1 LENLTENCVLYLLN
15 LHPVAKTGLGNRKDR
30 RGGDVEK
37 GLPRVTLT
45 LVSTPSKN
53 KTGTRVEVSSV
64 RNDVPGGDNGFLV
77 PPPGVGK
84 AGGARAR
91 VLIEHLR
98 AEIRA
103 LEQVP
108 VSLAIPPAPGAAP
121 PRPACSLP
129 YVGELSSPGLTG
141 RSSNHRSLGNEGPGL
156 LDARLR
162 GHDKGGRR
170 ELPLGNLKQGGLHEI
185 RPEAY
190 RDGPAALGFALAVI
204 AAEAAERVARRDLV
218 LWCLTEDAAREWGH
232 PYGPGLLALGLDPA
246 LFLIVEA
253 RNAEA
258 AAWALEEG
266 LKSRALI
273 AALAEIEIETPL
285 IARRLSLAAQA
296 ARTPCLLLSSHRQS
310 GLPGTLTRWRIAA
323 RRSGSALFDAQ
334 APGAPSWQLTLERC
348 RGGASGRSFIVE
360 FSHESFRIRLSAA
373 SCDRAADAGEK
384 SERRRAFSR

>member
-1 LENLTENCVLYLLN
+1 M
-15 LHPVAKTGLGNRKDR
+15 
-30 RGGDVEK
+30 
-37 GLPRVTLT
+37 
-45 LVSTPSKN
+45 
-53 KTGTRVEVSSV
+53 
-64 RNDVPGGDNGFLV
+64 RNDVPGGDNGLLV
-77 PPPGVGK
+77 PPPGVAK

-98 AEIRA
+98 AQIRA

-129 YVGELSSPGLTG
+129 LVGELSSPGLTG

-162 GHDKGGRR
+162 GHDQNGVSPA
-170 ELPLGNLKQGGLHEI
+170 PLHQLKQGGLHEI

-218 LWCLTEDAAREWGH
+218 LWCFTKHVAREWGR

-246 LFLIVEA
+246 LFLIVET
-253 RNAEA
+253 RNAEE

-273 AALAEIEIETPL
+273 AALAEIEIKAPL
-285 IARRLSLAAQA
+285 LSRRLSLAAQA
-296 ARTPCLLLSSHRQS
+296 SRTPCLLLSSHQQS
-310 GLPGTLTRWRIAA
+310 QLPGTLTRWRIAA
-323 RRSGSALFDAQ
+323 RRSGSAPFDAQ

-348 RGGASGRSFIVE
+348 RGETPGQSFTVE
-360 FSHESFRIRLSAA
+360 FSHESFRFRLSAA
-373 SCDRAADAGEK
+373 SCDRAAEAGE
-384 SERRRAFSR
+384 SRMRHRAFSR

>member
-1 LENLTENCVLYLLN
+1 
-15 LHPVAKTGLGNRKDR
+15 
-30 RGGDVEK
+30 
-37 GLPRVTLT
+37 
-45 LVSTPSKN
+45 
-53 KTGTRVEVSSV
+53 V
-64 RNDVPGGDNGFLV
+64 RSDVPGGDSGFLV
-77 PPPGVGK
+77 PPAGVGK

-98 AEIRA
+98 AQIRA

-108 VSLAIPPAPGAAP
+108 VSLAIPPVPGAAP

-129 YVGELSSPGLTG
+129 YRAFSTPHPPTAKGGGSLPLPQRERGYCGAAASSIHSPLVGE
-141 RSSNHRSLGNEGPGL
+141 
-156 LDARLR
+156 
-162 GHDKGGRR
+162 GGR
-170 ELPLGNLKQGGLHEI
+170 PLSGRPGAKEALLLYKLKGGGLHDI

-204 AAEAAERVARRDLV
+204 AEKAAERVEGRNLL
-218 LWCLTEDAAREWGH
+218 LWCLTQDAAREWGR
-232 PYGPGLLALGLDPA
+232 PYGPGLIASGLDPT

-273 AALAEIEIETPL
+273 AALAEIEIKTPL

-296 ARTPCLLLSSHRQS
+296 SRTPCLLLSGHRQAS
-310 GLPGTLTRWRIAA
+310 LPGTLTSWRIAA
-323 RRSGSALFDAQ
+323 RRSDPAPFDAT

-348 RGGASGRSFIVE
+348 RGEAPGRSFLVE
-360 FSHESFRIRLSAA
+360 FSHDSFRFRLSTA
-373 SCDRAADAGEK
+373 SSDRAAEAGES
-384 SERRRAFSR
+384 SERRHAFNR